1 MNPRLSFSVLAPAAG
16 GVLLAALAALTA
28 PVRAEEAPRPLRV
41 LFTAPDGGSADA
53 SNAYHGI
60 VEALGRDAIFVDW
73 LEEKQ
78 VTPEVARFYDL
89 VLKASAATEAAAV
102 RAAVDTKT
110 TAEVKAAWRK
120 FVETREPEK
129 RRASPDV
136 ANYEKR
142 PELVTFQEPLS
153 VAGSMARTQV
163 PADLELTL
171 FAAEPDIRKP
181 IAFAW
186 DDRGRLWVAE
196 TSDYP
201 HGVAPDGVGGDAIRI
216 CEDTDGDGR
225 ADTFT
230 VFADNLN
237 IPTGLVLAR
246 GGVIVSQPPRFLF
259 LKDTDGDDKAD
270 TREEIHTGWGIGDT
284 HAQAAQLHYGYD
296 NLIYGTVGYS
306 GYSGKVKG
314 GKEGRFG
321 QGMYRLK
328 SDGTDLEFL
337 HQFSN
342 NTWGFGYNAAGDLF
356 GGTANNA
363 PSFFCG
369 IPATIVPEGMKAMT
383 AKKINIEDRAH
394 AITPNYRQVDVLGG
408 YTAAAGH
415 MFIESASLPARLQGK
430 AMVCEPTMKLI
441 GLMDVQPKGAGFV
454 SKDGFN
460 LLASTD
466 EWMSPV
472 YAEVGPDGAIWVADW
487 QNFIIQHNPTPN
499 KDFGGYNAKTGVGG
513 AHENPLRDHE
523 RGRIY
528 RVTAKGAA
536 SKNPAP
542 LAGASTGALVAALGS
557 DTQVWRLTA
566 QRLLVEGQHWDATG
580 ALNALVLANH
590 GAVAAI
596 HALWTLHG
604 FGTLDAATHKAA
616 LLANDARLRRNAVRA
631 LAPDAAGLALFFGS
645 GVISDPDL
653 TTRLAAYV
661 KLAEFPT
668 TTQLTTAAA
677 AIAQDPVA
685 QDDEWLREASKIL
698 SKKHGGVETPAVAL
712 QPGDATRGAEIFL
725 KHPTGACILCHALNG
740 AGSAVGPAMDGIAGR
755 QDAAYLRRSMLEPNA
770 DIAKGY
776 EYLQVSPMPPMGLI
790 LQPQEIEDVL
800 TFLGSLK

>member
-1 MNPRLSFSVLAPAAG
+1 MTARLPISGLAPTAGRVLLLALSSLSAPVLAA
-16 GVLLAALAALTA
+16 
-28 PVRAEEAPRPLRV
+28 EAPRPLRV
-41 LFTAPDGGSADA
+41 LFAAPDGGSPEAA
-53 SNAYHGI
+53 AAYHGI
-60 VEALGRDAIFVDW
+60 IETLGRDAIFVDW

-78 VTPEVARFYDL
+78 ATPEMAARYDV
-89 VLKASAATEAAAV
+89 VLKSGEAPDAAAV
-102 RAAVDTKT
+102 RAAVETRT
-110 TAEVKAAWRK
+110 RTEVREAWKK
-120 FVETREPEK
+120 FLETREPEV
-129 RRASPDV
+129 RRPSPDV

-142 PELVTFQEPLS
+142 PEPITFQEPLS

-186 DDRGRLWVAE
+186 DERGRLWVAE

-225 ADTFT
+225 ADKFT
-230 VFADNLN
+230 VFADKLN

-259 LKDTDGDDKAD
+259 LKDTNGDDKAD
-270 TREEIHTGWGIGDT
+270 TREEIMTGWGIGDT

-306 GYSGKVKG
+306 GYRGKVKG
-314 GKEGRFG
+314 GKDGRFG

-328 SDGTDLEFL
+328 ADGTDLEFL
-337 HQFSN
+337 HQFTN

-363 PSFFCG
+363 PSFYCG

-383 AKKINIEDRAH
+383 AKKINVVDQAH

-441 GLMDVQPKGAGFV
+441 ALMDVQPSGAGYV
-454 SKDGFN
+454 AKDGFN
-460 LLASTD
+460 LLASSD

-472 YAEVGPDGAIWVADW
+472 YAEVGPDGAVWVADW
-487 QNFIIQHNPTPN
+487 QNFIIQHNPTPK
-499 KDFGGYNAKTGVGG
+499 KDFGGYDAKTGVGG

-528 RVTAKGAA
+528 RLTAKGAVPA
-536 SKNPAP
+536 KVAP
-542 LAGASTGALVAALGS
+542 LAGAPASALVAALGS
-557 DTQVWRLTA
+557 DTQVRRLTA
-566 QRLLVEGQHWDATG
+566 QRLLVEGQHWDTSE
-580 ALNALVLANH
+580 ALTKIVLAND
-590 GAVAAI
+590 GSVAAI

-616 LLANDARLRRNAVRA
+616 LLAKDAALRRNAIRA
-631 LAPDAAGLALFFGS
+631 LSADAAGLALFFGS

-653 TTRLAAYV
+653 RTRLAAYV

-668 TTQLTTAAA
+668 TPQLTTAAA
-677 AIAQDPVA
+677 AIAQNKEVQA
-685 QDDEWLREASKIL
+685 DEWLREASTIL
-698 SKKHGGVETPAVAL
+698 SKKHGGVEAAAVAL
-712 QPGDATRGAEIFL
+712 TPGDPARGEEIFL
-725 KHPTGACILCHALNG
+725 KHPTGACILCHALKG
-740 AGSAVGPAMDGIAGR
+740 QGSAVGPAMDGIAGR
-755 QDAAYLRRSMLEPNA
+755 QQADYLRRSMVEPNA
-770 DIAKGY
+770 ELAQGY

-800 TFLGSLK
+800 AFLGSLK

>member
-1 MNPRLSFSVLAPAAG
+1 MIFRNPFTRLVPRAVG
-16 GVLLAALAALTA
+16 GLLTALAAFTPA
-28 PVRAEEAPRPLRV
+28 VPAAEAPRPVRV
-41 LFTAPDGGSADA
+41 LFTAPDGGSAEA
-53 SNAYHGI
+53 ALAYHRI
-60 VEALGRDAIFVDW
+60 IEALGRDAIFVDW

-78 VTPEVARFYDL
+78 ATPEALRPYD
-89 VLKASAATEAAAV
+89 VVVKASDAPDAAAV
-102 RAAVDTKT
+102 RAAVESKTKT
-110 TAEVKAAWRK
+110 EVREAWK
-120 FVETREPEK
+120 QFLTTREQEV
-129 RRASPDV
+129 RRPSPDV

-142 PELVTFQEPLS
+142 PQPITFQEPLS

-163 PADLELTL
+163 PADLELRL

-186 DDRGRLWVAE
+186 DERGRLWVAE

-225 ADTFT
+225 ADKFT
-230 VFADNLN
+230 LFADKLN

-259 LKDTDGDDKAD
+259 LKDTNGDDKAD
-270 TREEIHTGWGIGDT
+270 TRQEILSGWGIGDT

-306 GYSGKVKG
+306 GYHGKVKG
-314 GKEGRFG
+314 GQDARFG

-337 HQFSN
+337 HQFTN

-363 PSFFCG
+363 PSFYCG
-369 IPATIVPEGMKAMT
+369 LPATIVPEGLKAMT
-383 AKKINIEDRAH
+383 AKKINLVDKAH

-441 GLMDVQPKGAGFV
+441 ALMDVQPSGAGYLAN
-454 SKDGFN
+454 DGFN
-460 LLASTD
+460 LLASSD

-472 YAEVGPDGAIWVADW
+472 YAEVGPDGAIWLADW
-487 QNFIIQHNPTPN
+487 QNYIIQHNPTPK
-499 KDFGGYNAKTGVGG
+499 KDFGGYDAKTGVGG
-513 AHENPLRDHE
+513 AHENPLRDHQ

-528 RVTAKGAA
+528 RIVAKSAA
-536 SKNPAP
+536 PSKVAP
-542 LAGASTGALVAALGS
+542 LAGAPVSALVAALGS

-566 QRLLVEGQHWDATG
+566 QRLLVEGQHWDATD
-580 ALNALVLANH
+580 ALNKIVLAND

-604 FGTLDAATHKAA
+604 LGTLDAATHKAA
-616 LLANDARLRRNAVRA
+616 LLAKDPGLRRNAIRA
-631 LAPDAAGLALFFGS
+631 LSPDPTGQALFFGS

-653 TTRLAAYV
+653 RNRLAAYI

-668 TTQLTTAAA
+668 TPQLTTAAA
-677 AIAQDPVA
+677 AIAQNKEA
-685 QDDEWLREASKIL
+685 QADEWLREASKVL
-698 SKKHGGVETPAVAL
+698 SKKHGGVEVAAVPL
-712 QPGDATRGAEIFL
+712 QPGDPARGQEIFL

-740 AGSAVGPAMDGIAGR
+740 QGSAVGPPMDAVASR
-755 QDAAYLRRSMLEPNA
+755 QNAEYLRRSMLEPNA
-770 DIAKGY
+770 ELAKGY

-800 TFLGSLK
+800 SFLGSLK